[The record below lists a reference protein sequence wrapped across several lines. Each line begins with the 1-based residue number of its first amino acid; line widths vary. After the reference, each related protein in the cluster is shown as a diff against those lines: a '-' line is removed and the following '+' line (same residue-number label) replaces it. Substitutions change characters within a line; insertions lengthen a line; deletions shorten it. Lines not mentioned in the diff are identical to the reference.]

1 MSIIAD
7 DSRFSSDVPVLKVVH
22 ENSPAETIRI
32 TVINDETKKAECAVI
47 IGLNMLLYDIFGFDM
62 HSQRRLRYIYNGEN
76 ITSKADYQVI
86 SLGIKDGDKIYVRG
100 IPPLIYINF
109 VDENG
114 EIITLKSHSDVKVW
128 RVLKE
133 YSERKNMNS
142 VLSQLLYFRWY
153 FNGAILSVDHLGTLT
168 QLGITSGALIYF
180 KVVYPTEEEINNL
193 MEGIGEYVG
202 AMGSDYFIGQT
213 IVSRDDGSFGRI
225 RSCRDFIWTVEFEN
239 GQEYQYTM
247 EDLVSGLQ
255 RVYTNIGI
263 LYDLQSYLSGLV
275 DKFASDAVCLANQI
289 MRWDKMVILKSLK
302 MDIIKL
308 FKIEQEIDELIMFIQ
323 KIKEFPHLNK
333 KRVGLD
339 GIVGKKGDGLDGI
352 VGILSKLQTN
362 TNEIKKSLYQNHMYK
377 ENKPI
382 LKVGESIYAH
392 CQSKWEPGVVE
403 SFSEEGVGEYGPCLV
418 YNIKLDRGDTIDV
431 NDGGVMCQDEFLKRR
446 VEDWKGVKHVCDKD
460 SSDSWARNIG
470 WYTVDVFGVEESFA
484 NIANALRVYDAQ
496 AVYSK
501 GLELRRSDL
510 NFPKDWDTFF
520 TLASPAILGTG
531 SVSAYRV
538 IKSQRL
544 AIRLMIMEERLA
556 RPNLNDLFTSFH
568 NGFFSNGMDPMN
580 HDDCKFELGR
590 RWKVAL
596 SHLIGK
602 TKEDKSCHHFFDFAL
617 LLQSVKAV
625 SSRVFCCIILSCISH
640 NSFVV
645 SFSILVYQ
653 IFVAS
658 LLVSGVI
665 LMSS

>member
-1 MSIIAD
+1 MSIVAD
-7 DSRFSSDVPVLKVVH
+7 GSLSSDVSVLKVVH

-32 TVINDETKKAECAVI
+32 IVINEKTKKEECAVI
-47 IGLNMLLYDIFGFDM
+47 IGLNMPLYDIFGFDT
-62 HSQRRLRYIYNGEN
+62 HLQRRLRYIYNGEN
-76 ITSKADYQVI
+76 ITNKADYPVI
-86 SLGIKDGDKIYVRG
+86 SLGMKDGDKIYVRG
-100 IPPLIYINF
+100 VPPIISINF

-114 EIITLKSHSDVKVW
+114 EIITLTSHSDVKVW

-133 YSERKNMNS
+133 YSARKNMNS

-153 FNGAILSVDHLGTLT
+153 FNGTLLMVSEDQTLT

-180 KVVYPTEEEINNL
+180 TVVYPTEEKINNL

-213 IVSRDDGSFGRI
+213 IASREDGFGRI
-225 RSCRDFIWTVEFEN
+225 RSCRDFMWTVEFEN
-239 GQEYQYTM
+239 GQEHQYTM

-275 DKFASDAVCLANQI
+275 DKYASDAVCLANQI
-289 MRWDKMVILKSLK
+289 MRRDKMVVLRSLK

-308 FKIEQEIDELIMFIQ
+308 FKIEQEIDELIMFIR
-323 KIKEFPHLNK
+323 KIKEFPHLKK

-362 TNEIKKSLYQNHMYK
+362 TNEIKKSIYQNHMYTIT
-377 ENKPI
+377 NKPI

-392 CQSKWEPGVVE
+392 CQSNWEPGVVE
-403 SFSEEGVGEYGPCLV
+403 SFSQEGVGEYGPCLV

-556 RPNLNDLFTSFH
+556 RPSLNDLFTSFH

-625 SSRVFCCIILSCISH
+625 SSRVFCCIILSFITH